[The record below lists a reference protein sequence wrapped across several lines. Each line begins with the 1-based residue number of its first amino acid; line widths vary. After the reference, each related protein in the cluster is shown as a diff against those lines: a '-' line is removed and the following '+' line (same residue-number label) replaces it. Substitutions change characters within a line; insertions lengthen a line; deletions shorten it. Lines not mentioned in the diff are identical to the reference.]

1 MSYDKGNIDS
11 SKRIRRSGLRKKGKR
26 KGTTFNLPPSFT
38 KEEETVEKDPLENL
52 PHGKKIVRTSIM
64 WFLIITTVTIY
75 CFPDPPQLLFTV
87 CFLLSFAFAIY
98 LHKGFTWYVF
108 PAPLRRWVMN
118 TRIAVSCLG
127 PEGAWTSKGL
137 TGLTILQQVPSFVL
151 LTSILAFYG
160 GLVIGAPALYRPVLD
175 LDQMHRKTGTV
186 ERVTYSRGRRSHRA
200 VVVIRTTEG
209 ELLRF
214 RNAGSSDDMKYLK
227 TLKNT
232 NEQITVW
239 WQETT
244 NVFALRFFYKRSWQ
258 IKHGD
263 LYLKKYCKD
272 RVLRH
277 RPVKKTFFYICL
289 AYFVF
294 SISLCWIVG
303 NKYIK
308 ERG

>member
-1 MSYDKGNIDS
+1 MSHNKDSINS
-11 SKRIRRSGLRKKGKR
+11 SKRKKKAGLVKKK
-26 KGTTFNLPPSFT
+26 KHWVTTFNLPPAFT
-38 KEEETVEKDPLENL
+38 KEEVIVEKDPLEDL
-52 PHGKKIVRTSIM
+52 PHGKRIVRASIM
-64 WFLIITTVTIY
+64 WFLILTTVVIG
-75 CFPDPPQLLFTV
+75 CFPDPPSLPFWGS
-87 CFLLSFAFAIY
+87 FLLSFAFAIY
-98 LHKGFTWYVF
+98 LHKGLTWYVF
-108 PAPLRRWVMN
+108 PASLRKWVMS
-118 TRIAVSCLG
+118 TRIAFSCLG

-160 GLVIGAPALYRPVLD
+160 GLVIGAPEFYTPVID
-175 LDQMHRKTGTV
+175 LDQMYRTTGTV
-186 ERVTYSRGRRSHRA
+186 ERVNNSRGRRSHRA
-200 VVVIRTTEG
+200 VLVIRTTEG

-214 RNAGSSDDMKYLK
+214 RNAGSSADMKYFK

-244 NVFALRFFYKRSWQ
+244 NVFAFRFFYKRSWQ

-263 LYLKKYCKD
+263 LYLTKYCKD

-277 RPVKKTFFYICL
+277 RPIWKYFFYIGL

-294 SISLCWIVG
+294 SLSLCWIVG

-308 ERG
+308 EWG